1 MPQSFTIGGQA
12 YTLRPRSL
20 NLDLE
25 LGTDDGPRAAL
36 RDLRMEAF
44 RVQLLRESAQGRV
57 ISLARTGDA
66 PDTAAID
73 TLLAEIKGYDAEVE
87 AIDLRET
94 EAMIRFVGVVLRD
107 TDDNPP
113 PVDVLRDA
121 DIDDLTRVLDAVSG
135 IPPTEAA
142 E

>member
-12 YTLRPRSL
+12 YTMRPRSL

-25 LGTDDGPRAAL
+25 LGGDNGPRSAL

-44 RVQLLRESAQGRV
+44 RVQVLRESAQGRV
-57 ISLARTGDA
+57 IEQARTGKA
-66 PDTAAID
+66 PDTAVID
-73 TLLAEIKGYDAEVE
+73 TLIAEMKGYDSEIE

-94 EAMIRFVGVVLRD
+94 EAMISFVAV
-107 TDDNPP
+107 
-113 PVDVLRDA
+113 VLRDA
-121 DIDDLTRVLDAVSG
+121 DGNAPDIDVLREADVDELTRVLDAVSG
-135 IPPTEAA
+135 IPPTDAA

>member
-25 LGTDDGPRAAL
+25 LGGDNGPRSAL

-44 RVQLLRESAQGRV
+44 RVQVLRESAQGRV
-57 ISLARTGDA
+57 IEQARTGKA
-66 PDTAAID
+66 PDTAVID
-73 TLLAEIKGYDAEVE
+73 TLIAEMKGYDAEIE
-87 AIDLRET
+87 GIDLRET
-94 EAMIRFVGVVLRD
+94 EAMIRFVEV
-107 TDDNPP
+107 
-113 PVDVLRDA
+113 VLRDA
-121 DIDDLTRVLDAVSG
+121 DGNAPDLDVLREADVDELTRVLDAVSG
-135 IPPTEAA
+135 IPPTDAA